1 MSTITDIATGNYL
14 YCFLKGSD
22 ADAAERL
29 QWTGLNGAPIE
40 VIKHGDI
47 AVVLSAIPNEK
58 LRPQRKLLAA
68 HQAVVQMAAV
78 HFSSLPMAFGLIADS
93 KDRVVGLI
101 ERNQEAILDQLN
113 TINKQVEFNLVVE
126 WNVGNL
132 FAFMVETHAE
142 LMEARERI
150 VSGNASRDEQIALGQ
165 TFESILNQ
173 ERAAHTDKVT
183 QILAPLCGRWIS
195 QPPRSESEI
204 MRLAM
209 LVPPEQESE
218 LEKGIHQAAS
228 HFDEKFSFKYNGPWP
243 PYSFINLALN
253 VED

>member
-1 MSTITDIATGNYL
+1 MSTITETATGNYL
-14 YCFLKGSD
+14 YCFIKGSD
-22 ADAAERL
+22 ADEAAQL
-29 QWTGLNGAPIE
+29 QWTGLNSAPIE
-40 VIKHGDI
+40 VVKHGDI

-68 HQAVVQMAAV
+68 HQAVVQSAAT

-93 KDRVVGLI
+93 KDRVISLI
-101 ERNQEAILDQLN
+101 DRNQAAILEQLN
-113 TINKQVEFNLVVE
+113 SINKQVEFNLVVE

-132 FAFMVETHAE
+132 FAFMVESHAE
-142 LMEARERI
+142 LLQARERI
-150 VSGNASRDEQIALGQ
+150 VSGIASRDEQIALGQ

-183 QILAPLCGRWIS
+183 QILEPLCGRWIS
-195 QPPRSESEI
+195 QPPRSENEI

-209 LVPPEQESE
+209 LVLPERESE

-228 HFDEKFSFKYNGPWP
+228 HFDEKFAFKYNGPWP